1 MCTQQQ
7 HNKKKAHPDSFL
19 HFVFC
24 LLDTYKKKNR
34 DMHIVCEK
42 SAYLLSFAAHV
53 LVAAAADGS
62 LRAKDHGTSGLRERK
77 AGATFIILG

>member
-1 MCTQQQ
+1 
-7 HNKKKAHPDSFL
+7 
-19 HFVFC
+19 
-24 LLDTYKKKNR
+24 
-34 DMHIVCEK
+34 MHIVCEK

-77 AGATFIILG
+77 AGATFIILGWCDGVLMRDCVFGMECVDAWSMEADGGVA